1 MSEPH
6 RVLIAD
12 DYPDTAETTADLLRM
27 DGYEVFT
34 AFNGQQA
41 VQAANEKHP
50 EVIILDINMPVMNGY
65 QAAVELRLHPPSSP
79 RPVLVAHTAR
89 SEPADLKQAMDSG
102 FDHHVGKPGW
112 PRLSALMR
120 SIFKAKAT

>member
-1 MSEPH
+1 VPELH
-6 RVLIAD
+6 RILVAD
-12 DYPDTAETTADLLRM
+12 DYPDTAETTADLLRL

-41 VQAANEKHP
+41 VQAANEQHP
-50 EVIILDINMPVMNGY
+50 EVIILDINMPVMDGY
-65 QAAVELRLHPPSSP
+65 QAAAELRLHPPSDP

-89 SEPADLKQAMDSG
+89 ATPADVKQAMDSG

-112 PRLSALMR
+112 PRLADLLR
-120 SIFKAKAT
+120 DLFEERAR